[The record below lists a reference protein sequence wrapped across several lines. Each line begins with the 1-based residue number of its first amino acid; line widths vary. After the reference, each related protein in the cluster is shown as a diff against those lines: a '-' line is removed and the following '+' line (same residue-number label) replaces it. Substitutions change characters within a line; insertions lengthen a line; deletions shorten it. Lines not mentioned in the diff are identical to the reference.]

1 MLNFSDIL
9 SFYPKRL
16 HAFKE
21 NILKEYL
28 QHKILDIIFST
39 NYAKHLVF
47 LGGTSLRIVH
57 GSFRFSED
65 LDFDNLSLTQSD
77 FKEISMAIRYQ
88 LELDGYTI
96 QIKNVLKDAFHCYIR
111 FLDILFHTNLSEH
124 KEEKLLIQIDAEP
137 QGYKY
142 TPDKYLLNKFGLFR
156 YINVTP
162 INLLL
167 AQKICAIFTRKREK
181 GRDFFD
187 VVYLMSKTEPDF
199 RFLKL
204 KLGINS
210 KRELIDRLKEKTEDL
225 NLKILARD
233 IEPFLFDPSQK
244 DRVLYFKEWLN
255 TLS

>member
-9 SFYPKRL
+9 TFYPKRL

-39 NYAKHLVF
+39 NYAQRLVF

-57 GSFRFSED
+57 NSSRFSED
-65 LDFDNLSLTQSD
+65 LDFDNLGLTQSD
-77 FKEISMAIRYQ
+77 FKEISEVIRYQ

-96 QIKNVLKDAFHCYIR
+96 QIKNVFKGAFHCYIR
-111 FLDILFHTNLSEH
+111 FPGLLFSANLSGH
-124 KEEKLLIQIDAEP
+124 KEEKILIQLDAEP

-156 YINVTP
+156 YLNVPP
-162 INLLL
+162 IELLL

-199 RFLKL
+199 RFLKF
-204 KLGINS
+204 KLNIDS
-210 KRELIDRLKEKTEDL
+210 KRELINRLKEKTENL

-255 TLS
+255 TL